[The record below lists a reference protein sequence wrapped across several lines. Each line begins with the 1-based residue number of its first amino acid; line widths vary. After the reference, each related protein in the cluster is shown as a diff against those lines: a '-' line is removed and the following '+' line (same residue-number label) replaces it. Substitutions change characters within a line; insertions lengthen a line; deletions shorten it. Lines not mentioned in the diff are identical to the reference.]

1 MTYSDKLVHI
11 QVVIFVMTL
20 RGDVVE
26 VSDLIFTEVS
36 CLLVSSGINLV
47 NLVRQPCLTYY

>member
-26 VSDLIFTEVS
+26 VSDLIFTLFTGCQRETS
-36 CLLVSSGINLV
+36 
-47 NLVRQPCLTYY
+47 